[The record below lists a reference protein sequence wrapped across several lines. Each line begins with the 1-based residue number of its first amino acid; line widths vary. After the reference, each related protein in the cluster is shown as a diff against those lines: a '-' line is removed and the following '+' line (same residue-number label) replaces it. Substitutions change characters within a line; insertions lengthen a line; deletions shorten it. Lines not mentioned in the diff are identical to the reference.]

1 MKIYLII
8 CTVLSYLPTYIL
20 KELKSFGLENIDEVR
35 LRDNLKVSVL
45 VKGQKRTL
53 GVSVKSSV
61 DIEETVY
68 NACKRSIYSY
78 DEDIKNGFITTDK
91 GERIGLAGEFVLK
104 DNKVVT
110 IKNFSSLVIR
120 IPREVIGFSKRY
132 FDNVFSNCSV
142 LIYSKPGAGKTTFL
156 RDLIKNISNLNI
168 FNVVV
173 IDERNEIA
181 SKTNKKGFDLG
192 ENVDVL
198 TYSTKPYGF
207 NQAIRTLNPDFIAT
221 DELSNEE
228 DAFGVLRAILGGVK
242 VIATTHAS
250 NIREIKEN
258 SFLKYLLK
266 IKAFNNYIQI
276 DNETGIRNITIFDE
290 NLSKICSF

>member
-20 KELKSFGLENIDEVR
+20 KELKSIGLENIDEVR

-142 LIYSKPGAGKTTFL
+142 LIFSKPGAGKTTFL
-156 RDLIKNISNLNI
+156 RDLIKNISNLNT

-221 DELSNEE
+221 DELSNDE

-266 IKAFNNYIQI
+266 LKAFKNYIQI

>member
-53 GVSVKSSV
+53 GVLVKSSV

-142 LIYSKPGAGKTTFL
+142 LIFSKPGAGKTTFL

-221 DELSNEE
+221 DELSNDE

-266 IKAFNNYIQI
+266 IKAFKNYIQI

>member
-20 KELKSFGLENIDEVR
+20 KELKSIGLENIDEVR

-142 LIYSKPGAGKTTFL
+142 LIFSKPGAGKTTFL

-168 FNVVV
+168 YNVVV

-192 ENVDVL
+192 DNVDVL

-221 DELSNEE
+221 DELSNNE

-258 SFLKYLLK
+258 TFLKYLLK
-266 IKAFNNYIQI
+266 IKAFKNYIQI